1 MDNKPEYDSEQDIKQ
16 EEIVLPE
23 PSLELPIDDN
33 TLVAVL
39 TQKISKS
46 ESFYKD
52 KLKLDKR
59 RTENQDF
66 WLGKQL
72 DTSKFDEWQVPTVD
86 NMIWQNTE
94 TRIAIASGRM
104 PDIVVT
110 PTDNEAKS
118 KEAAKTLQN
127 GLKLKITSE
136 STKRMVKDGLRQQH
150 INFTAAIKCRWNKN
164 IGESG
169 DYEFYLCNPL
179 AIGIDHTATIPHE
192 GFTADNAEIIY
203 EWIEEPVSVVL
214 SKFPNK
220 KEELFKLLNIKQG
233 TPRQMMTKMRYLEV
247 WFTWYDETGQQLE
260 GVCWKYNN
268 LILDKQKN
276 PYFDWKGI
284 QKAIEGEDGAPM
296 LQEYFNNFFDRPRK
310 PYIIFSHTNLGKCPI
325 DDTTPI
331 EQSIPL
337 QKSAN
342 KRLRQ
347 ITEIADNAV
356 PKKAFAGDYITKED
370 ARRVTNDPEE
380 NIWFDGANDVSKAV
394 TTLRSDPPSPLL
406 YQDLVGTRQQIDSK
420 FATHSVTRGELQ
432 TQESGVSKQITREGD
447 LTISDDIVSIVV
459 ERVVSE
465 MANWATQMMKMFYVD
480 AHWVKDMGQDGE
492 LVAVALQQDL
502 IEDGMAVSVS
512 SSSTDKASK
521 KDMAIALVGQKA
533 NDPLSLFEDLEV
545 PNPKERARR
554 MITFNMGGQD
564 GFARYAKET
573 GLDISGGGIVSPE
586 GTGGAESGVIPP
598 EGGQT
603 PPIAGEQPPL
613 PGMTGAEQPPTGG
626 EAPPLYGD
634 AQQAQQDI
642 QTIISGQDVQLP
654 GLPSPEYAQ
663 AIGEFVQSPAF
674 DQLTPEQQQAL
685 HQFIIK
691 IKDLIDGVSNQPT
704 DSGVASQEVSPAEP
718 TGAVV
723 A

>member
-1 MDNKPEYDSEQDIKQ
+1 MNNKPEYENEQDIKQ

-33 TLVAVL
+33 DLLSIVTK
-39 TQKISKS
+39 KINAS

-59 RTENQDF
+59 RKENEDF

-72 DTSKFDEWQVPTVD
+72 DPGKFDAWQVPTID

-104 PDIVVT
+104 PDVIVT
-110 PTDNEAKS
+110 PTDETSEAK
-118 KEAAKTLQN
+118 EVAKKLQD
-127 GLKLKITSE
+127 GLKLKVINDSV
-136 STKRMVKDGLRQQH
+136 KRMVKDGLRQQH
-150 INFTAAIKCRWNKN
+150 INFTAAIKVRWNKN
-164 IGESG
+164 IGDNG
-169 DYEFYLCNPL
+169 DFEFYLCNPL

-203 EWIEEPVSVVL
+203 EYLEEPVSVVL

-220 KEELFKLLNIKQG
+220 REQLFQALGIKKG
-233 TPRQMMTKMRYLEV
+233 TPRQLMSKMRYLEV
-247 WFTWYDETGQQLE
+247 WFTWFDENGQQME

-276 PYFDWKGI
+276 PYFDWDGI
-284 QKAIEGEDGAPM
+284 QKAVEGLGGEPQV
-296 LQEYFNNFFDRPRK
+296 QEYFNNFFDRPRK

-347 ITEIADNAV
+347 ITEISDNAV
-356 PKKAFAGDYITKED
+356 PKKAFAGAYITKED

-380 NIWFDGANDVSKAV
+380 NIWFDGAEDVSKAV

-420 FATHSVTRGELQ
+420 FATHSTTRGEVQ
-432 TQESGVSKQITREGD
+432 SQESGVSKQITREGD

-465 MANWATQMMKMFYVD
+465 MANWATQMMKLLYVEE
-480 AHWVKDMGQDGE
+480 HWVKDMGQDGE

-502 IEDGMAVSVS
+502 IQDGMAVSVS
-512 SSSTDKASK
+512 SSSSDKAVR
-521 KDMAIALVGQKA
+521 KDQAIGLADIQSI
-533 NDPLSLFEDLEV
+533 DPLTLFEELDV
-545 PNPKERARR
+545 ANPKERTRR
-554 MITFNMGGQD
+554 MITFNMGGAD
-564 GFARYAKET
+564 GFARYAQEV
-573 GLDISGGGIVSPE
+573 GIELNGGGIPP
-586 GTGGAESGVIPP
+586 TGGT
-598 EGGQT
+598 EGGT
-603 PPIAGEQPPL
+603 AGVEGGEQPPL
-613 PGMTGAEQPPTGG
+613 PGMEETGQE
-626 EAPPLYGD
+626 LYGD
-634 AQQAQQDI
+634 ANQAQQDL
-642 QTIISGQDVQLP
+642 QAVISGQEVQVP
-654 GLPSPEYAQ
+654 GPPSPEYADALAQ
-663 AIGEFVQSPAF
+663 FVQSEQF
-674 DQLTPEQQQAL
+674 DQLTPEQQQAI
-685 HQFIIK
+685 QGFIQQIK
-691 IKDLIDGVSNQPT
+691 ELIDGLSNQ
-704 DSGVASQEVSPAEP
+704 S
-718 TGAVV
+718 
-723 A
+723 